1 MLPDLCIFSVDYRMF
16 FSFKI
21 VIPCRSLIGSYLI
34 FFFEHYRYT
43 EQMEE
48 MFDEAYDRYMAKK
61 EGSAKQRKRA
71 RQAHAEKLEVTKYH
85 CLPLVFMDAT
95 DFFE

>member
-1 MLPDLCIFSVDYRMF
+1 
-16 FSFKI
+16 
-21 VIPCRSLIGSYLI
+21 
-34 FFFEHYRYT
+34 
-43 EQMEE
+43 MEE